1 MTSSSLRQKITQARV
16 LAPYELPKAR
26 LCANVILAVFD
37 GEAAMK
43 SAIAQLKEGLGN
55 NWSHI
60 TAFQFMSGRRGE
72 FAADCATPEE
82 QVQLHLAHLVAK
94 QVCNQNGLGA
104 VQSPEGLDVAKLRA
118 LALAVNAGTQ

>member
-1 MTSSSLRQKITQARV
+1 MTSPSLRQKIIQARG

-94 QVCNQNGLGA
+94 QVCSQNGLGA
-104 VQSPEGLDVAKLRA
+104 VQSPDGVDVAKLRA
-118 LALAVNAGTQ
+118 LALAVNAGT

>member
-1 MTSSSLRQKITQARV
+1 MTSPSLRQKITQARAF
-16 LAPYELPKAR
+16 APYELLKAR
-26 LCANVILAVFD
+26 LCANVILAVID
-37 GEAAMK
+37 GEVAMQ
-43 SAIAQLKEGLGN
+43 SAISQLKEGLGN

-72 FAADCATPEE
+72 FAVDCATPEE

-104 VQSPEGLDVAKLRA
+104 VQSPDGLDVAKLRA
-118 LALAVNAGTQ
+118 LALAVKAGMQ